1 MAHEYDI
8 EPYIKEGVTEMAYL
22 VDAATDDR
30 YGVHWSNDIAIQL
43 LNQVGVLVG
52 ERLGDL
58 ADFYRV
64 VVRDRL
70 SAEMIL
76 NQYKLNPGTLE
87 ISVEHINKMIDILAE
102 HFTTVAARGRLGAAD
117 ILGLDHTVQLKS
129 YRSSIK
135 GASSMYKMFTDWT
148 REIGDSTETYSGQA
162 WVVALMSP
170 LEAFIRMQKAKDY
183 DHNNYPFDW
192 IEDEIKWCRM
202 AVGLPEGLDIMQKLW
217 PVQM

>member
-148 REIGDSTETYSGQA
+148 ERIGDGTEAYSGQA

-170 LEAFIRMQKAKDY
+170 LEAFTRMQKAKDY
-183 DHNNYPFDW
+183 EHYSYPYDW
-192 IEDEIKWCRM
+192 IEDEIKWCRR
-202 AVGLPEGLDIMQKLW
+202 AVGFPEDLDIMQKLW
-217 PVQM
+217 LRQI